1 VTPLCQWQDTIFI
14 DTFFQTEIS
23 DSCLLVAEL
32 SKVKV
37 ETDLKFQ
44 HLNDLMVDVYVKI
57 QIFFV
62 TLKLTKTI
70 YNIKQA

>member
-23 DSCLLVAEL
+23 DSCLLVAKL

-44 HLNDLMVDVYVKI
+44 HLMVDVYVKI